1 MLGEQATPPSLDA
14 GRLLASQDWAAC
26 FQSMVCTITKFTL
39 PSGKLP
45 GGKAVLWQL
54 GMTFLVYHEWE

>member
-14 GRLLASQDWAAC
+14 GRQLASHEWSAC
-26 FQSMVCTITKFTL
+26 FQVTKFTL

-45 GGKAVLWQL
+45 GGKTILWQL
-54 GMTFLVYHEWE
+54 GMTFLVYHKRE

>member
-39 PSGKLP
+39 PSGKL
-45 GGKAVLWQL
+45 
-54 GMTFLVYHEWE
+54 LVAKLFCGNWG